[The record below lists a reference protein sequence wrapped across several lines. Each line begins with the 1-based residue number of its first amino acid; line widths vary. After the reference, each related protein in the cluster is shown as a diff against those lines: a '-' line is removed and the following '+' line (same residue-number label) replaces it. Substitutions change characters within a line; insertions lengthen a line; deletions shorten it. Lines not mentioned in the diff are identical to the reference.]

1 MAALTRMMST
11 AAVTDASS
19 TLAALLAR
27 RLQLRVDTPSTVFV
41 GGPRATAL
49 PATGMASHPFGLPP
63 WVWGRTCMEHSMHS
77 WLRHAR
83 APAQHEHKHTCAA
96 VTGTQQP
103 LLWHAAT
110 RGWCACRRLSWF
122 HGPVRMPALCLVQ
135 AARDRATCS
144 EGSYEVAPTSSQFAH
159 SAVLGPSR
167 RLRGLF
173 GRLLPRHSLG
183 RRLCSCWGGW
193 DRDGGGF

>member
-1 MAALTRMMST
+1 MPAAHLLHCWQG
-11 AAVTDASS
+11 ASS
-19 TLAALLAR
+19 YELTPPAPSLSGALEPQLY
-27 RLQLRVDTPSTVFV
+27 LQQ
-41 GGPRATAL
+41 AW
-49 PATGMASHPFGLPP
+49 HHIFGLPP
-63 WVWGRTCMEHSMHS
+63 CCLGRTCMEHSMHS

-96 VTGTQQP
+96 VIGTPQP

-183 RRLCSCWGGW
+183 RSLCSCWAGW